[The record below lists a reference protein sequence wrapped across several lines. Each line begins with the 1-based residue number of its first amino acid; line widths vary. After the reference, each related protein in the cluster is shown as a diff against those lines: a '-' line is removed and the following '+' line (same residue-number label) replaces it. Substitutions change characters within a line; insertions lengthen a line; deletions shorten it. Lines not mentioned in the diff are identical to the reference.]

1 MHPLF
6 FPICFQSPLIIYTNI
21 MAASTSTSTIK
32 KTTRA
37 KATTSIKSTKK
48 YIKIPRQRTKPP
60 EKKQEIRAA
69 KSVLR
74 YGDFV
79 EGWDNQ
85 LGAVFN
91 TESEY
96 FDRMM
101 TIIDS
106 ARKLNIAHSDGN
118 HAHHI
123 IPRSYFNKYNKEVDN
138 SERNLVVLTPQQ
150 HFIVHY
156 YAWKCAHKVMK
167 TSMAYAFRMMYALA
181 GKKVE
186 ETNAIVFSKAFNDMW
201 NTKMKIKK
209 ESLIADYSTAAP
221 KNQEKFLINVLSA
234 EVGIKEFPALGKHPK
249 RMWEEFFGV
258 SWMTVER
265 AFTVEYQKVD
275 LVEVLKESPNWRETL
290 NTLRVMLEHSEAD
303 ASVPALNCVSA

>member
-1 MHPLF
+1 
-6 FPICFQSPLIIYTNI
+6 

-37 KATTSIKSTKK
+37 KTSSTIKSTKK

-79 EGWDNQ
+79 EGWENQ
-85 LGAVFN
+85 LEAVFN
-91 TESEY
+91 VESE
-96 FDRMM
+96 FFGRMM
-101 TIIDS
+101 TIIES

-209 ESLIADYSTAAP
+209 ESLIADYTDAP
-221 KNQEKFLINVLSA
+221 RNDDNEKFLINVLTA
-234 EVGIKEFPALGKHPK
+234 EVGIAEFPALGKHPK
-249 RMWEEFFGV
+249 KMWEEFFGV
-258 SWMTVER
+258 SWTTVER

-290 NTLRVMLEHSEAD
+290 NTLRVMLEHSETD
-303 ASVPALNCVSA
+303 ASVSAFDSVSA